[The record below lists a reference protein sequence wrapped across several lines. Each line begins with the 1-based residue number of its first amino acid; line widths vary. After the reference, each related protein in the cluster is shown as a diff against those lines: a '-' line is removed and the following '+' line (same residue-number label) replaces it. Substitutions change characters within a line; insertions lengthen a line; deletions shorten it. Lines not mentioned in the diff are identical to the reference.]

1 MRKLFWLAAALLLPA
16 CDCGGSQTEG
26 RAAVIDLGKDLQF
39 GTLSVGRTVTRELK
53 VSNAGNAT
61 LTVERFETLAPF
73 SASAEVPLVLA
84 AGEEATVQVTYAPTE
99 PNADAKE
106 NHVGELVAVNDS
118 DTPEAKVRL
127 IGHAV
132 KPKLVFTPR
141 ALDFGEVEAGNIKDL
156 SLKVENQGTEQVV
169 IKEARLESSVFS
181 GELRKLETTL
191 LPGSEVVARFSY
203 TPEAGRQ
210 DEVSLILVT
219 DMHLQP
225 EVPFVLRGT
234 GRAAQ
239 LTLCYGLEGAEP
251 VCLPREDSE
260 GNLLYAGELDFGA
273 LDADGTSSQKAT
285 VTISNEGNTQVPLLG
300 LLTGG
305 KMAEDVTAR
314 RNPCGVATPAADFAF
329 APASFGA
336 KLPEDPTEAEP
347 NPPRSQSIEVT
358 YSPHHDCPN
367 DLSDTATILVRAGVG
382 AAAKTFQLDM
392 RGASRVGL
400 VHTESVF
407 FQVDRPE
414 QRPYLV
420 YNIGAGPLQVSA
432 VEIVEGD
439 EGANNPDTDCSQRCA
454 GRNPCAG
461 STAAECE
468 AFTWADGPS
477 AIEIAPG
484 TSAGPTSGEVGL
496 LEVSPP
502 PACSDLDPEP
512 PGCSP
517 IFKACARIVT
527 SDPYRPVVCAEL
539 KGKRLNPAP

>member
-16 CDCGGSQTEG
+16 CDCGGSQIEG
-26 RAAVIDLGKDLQF
+26 RAAVIELGGDLQF
-39 GTLSVGRTVTRELK
+39 GTISVGKTVTLALK

-61 LTVERFETLAPF
+61 LTVERFEAAAPF
-73 SASAEVPLVLA
+73 SVSAEVPLVLL
-84 AGEEATVQVTYAPTE
+84 AGEEATIQVTYAPTE
-99 PNADAKE
+99 PNADANE

-118 DTPEAKVRL
+118 DEPEAKVRL

-141 ALDFGEVEAGNIKDL
+141 ALDFGEVEAGGIKDL
-156 SLKVENQGTEQVV
+156 SLTVANQGTEQVV
-169 IKEARLESSVFS
+169 IKEARLDSDVFS

-191 LPGSEVVARFSY
+191 LPGSQVSARFSY
-203 TPEAGRQ
+203 APIAGRQ

-234 GRAAQ
+234 GKAAQ
-239 LTLCYGLEGAEP
+239 LTLCYALEGAEQ
-251 VCLPREDSE
+251 VCLPREDSS

-273 LDADGTSSQKAT
+273 LDADGPSSQKAT
-285 VTISNEGNTQVPLLG
+285 VTISNEGNTQVPLVG

-314 RNPCGVATPAADFAF
+314 RNPCGVATPTADFTF
-329 APASFGA
+329 APPSFGA

-358 YSPHHDCPN
+358 YKPHHECPN
-367 DLSDTATILVRAGVG
+367 DLTDTATILVRAGVG
-382 AAAKTFQLDM
+382 AAAKTFQLDL

-400 VHTESVF
+400 VYTENVF

-420 YNIGAGPLQVSA
+420 YNTGPGPLQVSA

-439 EGANNPDTDCSQRCA
+439 EGANNPYTDCSQRCA
-454 GRNPCAG
+454 DRNPCAG
-461 STAAECE
+461 STAVECE
-468 AFTWADGPS
+468 AFTWADGPN
-477 AIEIAPG
+477 ALEIAPG
-484 TSAGPTSGEVGL
+484 TSEGRTAGEVGV
-496 LEVSPP
+496 LEINPP

-512 PGCSP
+512 PDCGP
-517 IFKACARIVT
+517 IFKACARIVS

-539 KGKRLNPAP
+539 RGRRLNPAP